1 MHAGH
6 PRGQGERV
14 DGGQVREVVG
24 RAVTC
29 PLSLGLLAASSLL
42 LLTPPLW
49 SFALAGFL
57 GDALL
62 VAALLRS
69 ESFARSIREDA
80 RRWERRCR
88 SARVTEVQSGVDLET
103 RELLGRIEQLHERLL
118 GELDAA
124 AARGAGD
131 RMGFSRGQVSGL
143 LDQCLRLARKRH
155 ALVVYLQETQ
165 PLALQT
171 QAVRLEEQW
180 ERCRDD
186 VARQLYEQALRQ
198 KRGELENYSA
208 IQAAVARIDGQL
220 AAVECSFGNLLGR
233 VVRLKSADATHAG
246 VARDQLCRDLE
257 ELTAG
262 IRALE
267 ESVNETLAT

>member
-1 MHAGH
+1 
-6 PRGQGERV
+6 V
-14 DGGQVREVVG
+14 TQVQ
-24 RAVTC
+24 A
-29 PLSLGLLAASSLL
+29 
-42 LLTPPLW
+42 
-49 SFALAGFL
+49 
-57 GDALL
+57 
-62 VAALLRS
+62 
-69 ESFARSIREDA
+69 
-80 RRWERRCR
+80 
-88 SARVTEVQSGVDLET
+88 GVDPET
-103 RELLGRIEQLHERLL
+103 AALLGRIEQLHGRLL
-118 GELDAA
+118 SEWDAA
-124 AARGAGD
+124 AALGGHHERGEGSWHQL
-131 RMGFSRGQVSGL
+131 GFSRTQVGGL

-155 ALVVYLQETQ
+155 ALVTYLQETQ
-165 PLALQT
+165 PLALQA

-257 ELTAG
+257 ALTAG

-267 ESVNETLAT
+267 ESVNEALAT

>member
-1 MHAGH
+1 MHRPGGH
-6 PRGQGERV
+6 YGDEIL
-14 DGGQVREVVG
+14 G
-24 RAVTC
+24 RAVTS
-29 PLSLGLLAASSLL
+29 PLSLGLLTASCLL

-49 SFALAGFL
+49 TLALAGFL
-57 GDALL
+57 GDFLL
-62 VAALLRS
+62 VAALVRS
-69 ESFARSIREDA
+69 ESFVRSVREDA
-80 RRWERRCR
+80 RQWEQRRQA
-88 SARVTEVQSGVDLET
+88 ARVSEVQAGVDPET
-103 RELLGRIEQLHERLL
+103 RALLGRIEHLHGRLL
-118 GELDAA
+118 VEWDAA
-124 AARGAGD
+124 CALGAGD
-131 RMGFSRGQVSGL
+131 RLGFSRAQVSGL

-155 ALVVYLQETQ
+155 ALVTYLNETQ

-171 QAVRLEEQW
+171 EAVRLEEQW

-233 VVRLKSADATHAG
+233 VVRLKSADATHSG

>member
-1 MHAGH
+1 MHGTGSGH
-6 PRGQGERV
+6 VGEIV
-14 DGGQVREVVG
+14 S
-24 RAVTC
+24 RAVTS
-29 PLSLGLLAASSLL
+29 PLSLGLLTASSLL

-49 SFALAGFL
+49 LAALAGFL
-57 GDALL
+57 GDALF
-62 VAALLRS
+62 VALLLRS
-69 ESFARSIREDA
+69 ESFAHSVRDDA
-80 RRWERRCR
+80 RRWERRR
-88 SARVTEVQSGVDLET
+88 QKVRVSEVQAGVDAET
-103 RELLGRIEQLHERLL
+103 RALLGRIEQLHGRLL
-118 GELDAA
+118 GEWDAA
-124 AARGAGD
+124 AAQGAGN
-131 RMGFSRGQVSGL
+131 RLGFSRGQVSGL

-155 ALVVYLQETQ
+155 ALVTYLQETQ
-165 PLALQT
+165 PLTLQT
-171 QAVRLEEQW
+171 RAVRLEEQW

-198 KRGELENYSA
+198 KRSELENYSA

-267 ESVNETLAT
+267 DSVNETLAT

>member
-1 MHAGH
+1 M
-6 PRGQGERV
+6 RV
-14 DGGQVREVVG
+14 GGSEHVREVVG

-29 PLSLGLLAASSLL
+29 PLSLGLLTASSLL

-49 SFALAGFL
+49 ALAFAGFL
-57 GDALL
+57 GDFILVSLLIRNPTFVRAL
-62 VAALLRS
+62 
-69 ESFARSIREDA
+69 REDG
-80 RRWERRCR
+80 RRWEQRRQ
-88 SARVTEVQSGVDLET
+88 SARVSEVQAGVDGET
-103 RELLGRIEQLHERLL
+103 RSLLGRIEQLHGRLL
-118 GELDAA
+118 AEWDAA
-124 AARGAGD
+124 AALGSGD
-131 RMGFSRGQVSGL
+131 RLGFSRGQVSGL
-143 LDQCLRLARKRH
+143 LDQCLRLASKRH
-155 ALVVYLQETQ
+155 ALVTYLQETQ
-165 PLALQT
+165 TLALQT

-198 KRGELENYSA
+198 KRSELENYSA

-233 VVRLKSADATHAG
+233 VVRLKSADATHGG